1 MVNIKISLVSTFRR
15 HGSAGPKP
23 SKVRST
29 ASSKFSA
36 ILKSNFISSEEEE
49 DEEEDEEVVE
59 TSDSK
64 EQPSI
69 KGAKGK
75 RQPKK
80 YGQHQGNVQVY
91 VLVDNSFETDE
102 ELISISNYVTNLTSA
117 FEAKPSFSLKK
128 AKNDYRVYK
137 DEVVAKYA
145 KAFGSQ
151 LDEKT
156 TTAMLSELHK
166 AAFVYTS
173 HQIVITISSDKFIE
187 GARPNEE
194 DGLYYITLKSK
205 MIYRKERSLLSP
217 AEIEILDNINDDSVN
232 LTTTSLVRIPVSL
245 RWDSQNE
252 RYVIIYPNQ
261 GYSVVDGYDLK
272 PSR

>member
-1 MVNIKISLVSTFRR
+1 MINVKVSLVSTFRR

-29 ASSKFSA
+29 ASSKFKA
-36 ILKSNFISSEEEE
+36 ILKSKFISSNEESE
-49 DEEEDEEVVE
+49 DTDDEVIE
-59 TSDSK
+59 TSDSGDK
-64 EQPSI
+64 TDLN
-69 KGAKGK
+69 KGVNNNK

-80 YGQHQGNVQVY
+80 YGQHQGNVQVH
-91 VLVDNSFETDE
+91 VLVDKSFKTDD
-102 ELISISNYVTNLTSA
+102 ELVSISNYVTNLTSA

-128 AKNDYRVYK
+128 AKNDYRVHK

-156 TTAMLSELHK
+156 TTAMLSELKK
-166 AAFVYTS
+166 AAFTYTS
-173 HQIVITISSDKFIE
+173 HQIVITISSDQFIE
-187 GARPNEE
+187 GARLNEE

-217 AEIEILDNINDDSVN
+217 AEIENLENIKSDAVE
-232 LTTTSLVRIPVSL
+232 LTTTTLVRIPVSL
-245 RWDSQNE
+245 RWDSQNQ

-261 GYSVVDGYDLK
+261 GFSAIDGFAL
-272 PSR
+272 